1 MTAHMWW
8 WTWVVETWLQVTL
21 GSKSWLRGLKLF
33 FCLNSGHQRLQSKPT
48 FGMWVYN
55 NMKSSLY
62 FCLLNIFGQW
72 LTLHWQTWL
81 SQGSKLDIFVF
92 QLFSVGLQRQLAGSL
107 LVSAPASDTRIIGNF
122 YIPSFNLC
130 LTYMSIYMKWSTT
143 ILKSPAY
150 YCFGLSSAMWQCFL
164 SLWSGASLHCAFF
177 ATCCRE
183 VISLDVFQCSE
194 VTDWCRL
201 IQRRLLEY

>member
-130 LTYMSIYMKWSTT
+130 LTYMSIYKVIHHNIKITCLLLFWAQQCYVTVFPFTVEWSFSA
-143 ILKSPAY
+143 L
-150 YCFGLSSAMWQCFL
+150 CFFRYML
-164 SLWSGASLHCAFF
+164 
-177 ATCCRE
+177 
-183 VISLDVFQCSE
+183 
-194 VTDWCRL
+194 
-201 IQRRLLEY
+201 QRSDQFGRFSV